1 MELLWEDGR
10 GLVQD
15 AAACSSDPERL
26 LLTACSKFV
35 RLGRMGVLPGAEEP
49 PTSDCPGIR
58 QRERVGRRSFSV
70 WKAAAKRTWR
80 LIKPHVTH

>member
-10 GLVQD
+10 GLVHD

-26 LLTACSKFV
+26 LLTACSKFA

-49 PTSDCPGIR
+49 PTSVCPGIR
-58 QRERVGRRSFSV
+58 
-70 WKAAAKRTWR
+70 
-80 LIKPHVTH
+80 